1 MKYRLII
8 GIFFLIL
15 FSTFIS
21 QKKNS
26 FNQFKVK
33 EIIIENETKTKA
45 KELIKE
51 LSFLYNENIIFLN
64 SYEIKKKL
72 GQESFIKSLKVKKIY
87 PSKLLIKI
95 TEKKPIA
102 ILIHKQ
108 EKYFVGKNLKLIK
121 YKDFPKLD
129 DLPII
134 KGDHKKFKTLFVNLK
149 KVNFPIKIIKKYN
162 FYETNR
168 WDLEIIDKKIIKLPV
183 TNYKESLKNF
193 LEIKTNKNFEKYI
206 IFDYRL
212 DNQLI
217 LK

>member
-21 QKKNS
+21 QKKIS

-51 LSFLYNENIIFLN
+51 LSFLYNESIIFLN

-72 GQESFIKSLKVKKIY
+72 GQESFIKSLKIKKIY

-95 TEKKPIA
+95 TEKEPIA

-108 EKYFVGKNLKLIK
+108 EKYFVEKNLKLIK
-121 YKDFPKLD
+121 YKNFPKLD

-134 KGDHKKFKTLFVNLK
+134 NGDHKKFKTLFVNLK